1 MADLIINVLDIDD
14 NCPVFNPKE
23 YNVTI
28 QENLPYKTKI
38 VQVYAKDVDT
48 VGDKLDYGIR
58 SINIAPD
65 TFSIDDISG
74 KYMLYCFV
82 SLIPDRDRQ

>member
-28 QENLPYKTKI
+28 RENLPYGAEI

-58 SINIAPD
+58 SINIALN
-65 TFSIDDISG
+65 TFSIDAISG
-74 KYMLYCFV
+74 KYMLDCCV
-82 SLIPDRDRQ
+82 SFTLAYPR

>member
-28 QENLPYKTKI
+28 QENLLYGTKI
-38 VQVYAKDVDT
+38 VQVYATDVDT

-58 SINIAPD
+58 STNIGPN
-65 TFSIDDISG
+65 TFSIDSISG
-74 KYMLYCFV
+74 KYMLHCCV
-82 SLIPDRDRQ
+82 SFKLAYPR